1 MVSSTLESE
10 DPPGPSPGIR
20 RARRRAPR
28 KATAKHLENVA
39 LGYLARFQATA
50 RSLERVLQRRVLA
63 SARHHGTD
71 AAQGRALV
79 ADLIARYRRS
89 GLLDDAA
96 FARARAL
103 SLHARGISTR
113 SITARL
119 AEKGVPRPEI
129 DAALRA
135 LGESTGADTPPD
147 LEAAKRTARRR
158 RLGPWRGEDQREA
171 RREKDLAALARAGF
185 SYSVAKTVID
195 GER

>member
-1 MVSSTLESE
+1 MVSSRP
-10 DPPGPSPGIR
+10 DPEGPNGPSPGFPG
-20 RARRRAPR
+20 ARRRAPR

-50 RSLERVLQRRVLA
+50 RSLDRVLQRRVA
-63 SARHHGTD
+63 RSARHHGTD

-79 ADLIARYRRS
+79 ADLIARYLRA

-96 FARARAL
+96 FARARAI
-103 SLHARGISTR
+103 SLHGRGISTR
-113 SITARL
+113 AIKARL
-119 AEKGVPRPEI
+119 AEKGVAKPDI
-129 DAALRA
+129 DAALA
-135 LGESTGADTPPD
+135 VLAEATPKDTPPD
-147 LEAAKRTARRR
+147 LAAAKRTARRR
-158 RLGPWRGEDQREA
+158 RLGPWRGADLRAE